1 MGIPGILQIPLEI
14 LRILK
19 RENEDKPR
27 CALGYPMT
35 NPSFKS
41 LGATESVAT
50 HIALQRAHVYSPI
63 VRTIAAGPLRFSE
76 FQFKSPRVTNH
87 RSLSSNHL
95 PAAPP
100 IVAAAP
106 IRRLT
111 RTSSTSDV
119 LPMRGVMSLYE
130 FSSVSMDGNLDFKK
144 SLVLQKPQSKLE
156 TLHLQKHAIDTSQKH
171 PKTASLSSMLLST

>member
-1 MGIPGILQIPLEI
+1 MKSNHGAPCNTLWQTHLS
-14 LRILK
+14 K
-19 RENEDKPR
+19 R
-27 CALGYPMT
+27 
-35 NPSFKS
+35 

-130 FSSVSMDGNLDFKK
+130 FSSVLTDGNLDFKK
-144 SLVLQKPQSKLE
+144 SLVE

-171 PKTASLSSMLLST
+171 PNTKFKYGWHTD